1 MRSLFFNKSKGFE
14 CRPNSKE
21 KKETNTLLNLKVLQD
36 ANSCPGELRQCYLDL
51 FFFLDIFRYFNLNVF
66 RYYYHN

>member
-14 CRPNSKE
+14 CKPNSEE

-36 ANSCPGELRQCYLDL
+36 ANSCPGELRQCDLDL
-51 FFFLDIFRYFNLNVF
+51 HVF
-66 RYYYHN
+66 RYHYQSQLE